1 MKKIVNDR
9 PDNVC
14 FGCSPWN
21 ERGLQLEFTQ
31 HPDGLVE
38 SPYTAPPHFCG
49 AEGVIHGGIQ
59 AALLDEV
66 MGVAAHAGEDEGE
79 ERIHIVTVDFRLSY
93 RRPAP
98 VGVRLTLRARLL
110 RREDRDYFVEGEI
123 VDAEGTA
130 LTRAE
135 ARWRQVRAPASRG

>member
-49 AEGVIHGGIQ
+49 AEGVIHGGSKRFQ
-59 AALLDEV
+59 VHGLGQE
-66 MGVAAHAGEDEGE
+66 
-79 ERIHIVTVDFRLSY
+79 
-93 RRPAP
+93 
-98 VGVRLTLRARLL
+98 LL
-110 RREDRDYFVEGEI
+110 RTETDRFHGRFHLAVPRDDDDG
-123 VDAEGTA
+123 
-130 LTRAE
+130 
-135 ARWRQVRAPASRG
+135 RGDLQPVQAGQDLQSFHVGKPKIEQHDRRL